1 MNGEA
6 YILEYQDG
14 RRELVRCNMLTYIGD
29 AAQFTFTKSDGTTNT
44 TWTVRG
50 YSTIEEVPD
59 EHRFVLADAWRTED
73 HRSSP
78 VKVRSGRKAAVVE
91 IDSTP

>member
-6 YILEYQDG
+6 YILEYMDG
-14 RRELVRCNMLTYIGD
+14 RRELVRCSMLTYVGD
-29 AAQFTFTKSDGTTNT
+29 AAQFLFTKQDGTSTT

-50 YSTIEEVPD
+50 FASIEEVS
-59 EHRFVLADAWRTED
+59 EEYRFVLADAWRTED
-73 HRSSP
+73 HRSQP
-78 VKVRSGRKAAVVE
+78 VKVRSGKKAAVAE